1 MVCFAN
7 WFFSMYRNIWK
18 EQLFT
23 ACSCL
28 KIAFTYGDLNRV
40 VFPVDSMGR
49 ICGIDSRVSDKP
61 HAQFSDLA
69 KCFDIGMPLF
79 GCKTICVEKCP
90 DTSFSFDKNRCRS
103 HFNEIRDH
111 LICHGDINKDEIRN
125 CRDIEESIN
134 DRSCARWYLPSYSRK
149 SFDWSIFPSF
159 SSIIRIWTFALQRE
173 YSIWT
178 KLKRLSFHIFSS
190 FQHFIIAFH
199 KISLVLLKYW

>member
-1 MVCFAN
+1 MPTGEKLKQDIHFKGPLSKRSCTDLSCLFVFIAFFAY
-7 WFFSMYRNIWK
+7 WGHIAHYGMFRQLISIQIGFSQCTEVSEKSN
-18 EQLFT
+18 LLLT
-23 ACSCL
+23 CSCL

-103 HFNEIRDH
+103 NFNEIRDH

-149 SFDWSIFPSF
+149 SFD
-159 SSIIRIWTFALQRE
+159 
-173 YSIWT
+173 
-178 KLKRLSFHIFSS
+178 
-190 FQHFIIAFH
+190 
-199 KISLVLLKYW
+199 